1 MAEPVKLPR
10 VSEAYF
16 LNAYLGH
23 TEKVFDLLLDELGD
37 GSPEKLGVK
46 ELENAGEEK
55 PQTGELAE
63 KYKGSKEKVEKYKDD
78 WHSLDTNVSEISGK
92 SAGIVDTV
100 RTEINDLV
108 GEIEEIVRAVSP
120 KPDIGTQMS
129 VISSIDKAIDGAT
142 TSIQNAWEKLDQ
154 QSAGVGQD
162 GQNGKGGPSPTGN
175 PSPMGGVNPVSSGG
189 NNGSGGGSA
198 QQAGFDGAEQA
209 QRLNGGE
216 KVAAEKIY
224 ERLRKHG
231 LTHAQ
236 AVGVIGNMQV
246 EAPGLDTGAK
256 FEEEGSFGLV
266 QWRGGRLAGLEKFA
280 ADQGGEVT
288 DYEIQVDYMMQELES
303 SESGA
308 YQHLKGAQSPGE
320 AAAVFDQYYERS
332 SGEARD
338 QRIANAN
345 SLAESIPNSGGDG
358 SASDSE
364 RRKLAV

>member
-63 KYKGSKEKVEKYKDD
+63 KYNGSKEKVEKYKDD

-108 GEIEEIVRAVSP
+108 GEIEEIVQAVSP

-162 GQNGKGGPSPTGN
+162 GQNGNGNTSPMGN
-175 PSPMGGVNPVSSGG
+175 ASPMGGTSPVSSGG
-189 NNGSGGGSA
+189 NPSNSGSGVT
-198 QQAGFDGAEQA
+198 QASSDGAAQA
-209 QRLNGGE
+209 QPMGDGQKAKAEEIYKRLTE
-216 KVAAEKIY
+216 
-224 ERLRKHG
+224 KHG
-231 LTHAQ
+231 LSPAQ
-236 AVGVIGNMQV
+236 AAGVIGNMQV
-246 EAPGLDTGAK
+246 ESNFKTGATNPA
-256 FEEEGSFGLV
+256 EGAIGLC
-266 QWRGGRLAGLEKFA
+266 QWQGGRRQALEAFA
-280 ADQGGEVT
+280 ASQGRPVT
-288 DYEIQVDYMMQELES
+288 DWEVQVDFMMQEMQS
-303 SESGA
+303 GESGA
-308 YQHLKGAQSPGE
+308 YQQLKGTQSPGD
-320 AAAVFDQYYERS
+320 AAAAFDQHYERS
-332 SGEARD
+332 SGEARGE
-338 QRIANAN
+338 RVANAN
-345 SLAESIPNSGGDG
+345 SFAQSMSNSQ
-358 SASDSE
+358 SSV
-364 RRKLAV
+364 AV